1 MAPDT
6 VGDRLHFSPEELLVK
21 VEVLTA
27 GKSLMHLRGEI
38 FSASAP
44 ERLCVS
50 ATAVY
55 AFVPA
60 KLSFG
65 AASWAAPSRKEK
77 SQKRD

>member
-6 VGDRLHFSPEELLVK
+6 IGDRLHFSLEELLVR

-27 GKSLMHLRGEI
+27 GKSLMHLHGEI
-38 FSASAP
+38 FSASVP

-60 KLSFG
+60 K
-65 AASWAAPSRKEK
+65 
-77 SQKRD
+77 

>member
-44 ERLCVS
+44 EKLCVS

-60 KLSFG
+60 K
-65 AASWAAPSRKEK
+65 
-77 SQKRD
+77 